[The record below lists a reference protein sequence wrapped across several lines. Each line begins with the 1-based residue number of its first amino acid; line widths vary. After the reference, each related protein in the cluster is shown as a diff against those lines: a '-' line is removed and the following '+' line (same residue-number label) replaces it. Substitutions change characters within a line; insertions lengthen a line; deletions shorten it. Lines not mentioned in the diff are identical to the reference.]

1 MLIIGIT
8 LDTMWLTVHLSGLP
22 GPWHFQQHSASKEV
36 PDADEPLH
44 PAEAR
49 LKGPLDPYLG
59 NSEYTYK
66 EGNFWNSSGHLC
78 ALKWDFPEGQNSIS
92 AFSGSHDRLMISCT

>member
-59 NSEYTYK
+59 ILGIHIK
-66 EGNFWNSSGHLC
+66 RVNFGSLRAIC
-78 ALKWDFPEGQNSIS
+78 A
-92 AFSGSHDRLMISCT
+92 H